1 MLKIAK
7 REEADRRFVLMVR
20 GIAIISALVFSG
32 IFIGIIGY
40 NPLEVFGE
48 MFMGAIGSQMRL
60 QETVNKAVPLLIT
73 SLGILVA
80 FKMKFWNI
88 GAEGQIMMGA
98 LGASFVALNYGEALA
113 RPLLLLAMAA
123 AAIVCGG
130 FWALIPAMFKVKLG
144 TNETIFTLMLN
155 YVAIKIVQY
164 LQFGPWKDPAAT
176 GFPKIPTFS
185 ENAFLPTFLGLHIG
199 WIIALILT
207 VIMYVFIKYTKKGY
221 EIEVVGESINTAKYA
236 GMNVNWIILFAITM
250 SGGLIGLVGMIQA
263 SALEK
268 TLTYTLSGGYGY
280 TAIITAWLSGLKAQY
295 VFLTS
300 IAFAILLQG
309 GSFVQVSMQI
319 PSAVAGMMQGIILFF
334 VLGSEFFVKYKLVRR
349 AK

>member
-1 MLKIAK
+1 MLKIVK
-7 REEADRRFVLMVR
+7 REEASRQYALFVRSVAV
-20 GIAIISALVFSG
+20 IAALVFSG
-32 IFIGIIGY
+32 IFIWTIGY
-40 NPLEVFGE
+40 NPIVLFRE
-48 MFMGAIGSQMRL
+48 MVLGALGTEMRL
-60 QETVNKAVPLLIT
+60 HETINKAVPLVIT

-98 LGASFVALNYGEALA
+98 LGASFVALNYGDSMAK
-113 RPLLLLAMAA
+113 PLLLTLMALSS
-123 AAIVCGG
+123 ILCGG
-130 FWALIPAMFKVKLG
+130 IWALIPAIFKVKMG

-176 GFPKIPTFS
+176 GFPKIPTFP
-185 ENAFLPTFLGLHIG
+185 ENASLPSFLGLHIG
-199 WIIALILT
+199 WVIALLLT
-207 VIMYVFIKYTKKGY
+207 GFIYIFIKYSKKGY
-221 EIEVVGESINTAKYA
+221 EIEVVGESINTARYA
-236 GMNVNWIILFAITM
+236 GMNVNWIILFAITL

-280 TAIITAWLSGLKAQY
+280 TAIITAWLSGLKAPY
-295 VFLTS
+295 VLLTS
-300 IAFAILLQG
+300 LAFAILIQG
-309 GSFVQVSMQI
+309 GNFVQVSMQI

-334 VLGSEFFVKYKLVRR
+334 VLGSEFFVKYKLQRR
-349 AK
+349 EK